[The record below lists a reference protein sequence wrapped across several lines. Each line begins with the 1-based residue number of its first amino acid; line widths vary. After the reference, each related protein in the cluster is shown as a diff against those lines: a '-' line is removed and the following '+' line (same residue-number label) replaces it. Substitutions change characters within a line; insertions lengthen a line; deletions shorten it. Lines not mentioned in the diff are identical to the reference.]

1 MKRSKFT
8 DEQILAIVKEG
19 EAGRK
24 VADLC
29 RTHGI
34 TEQTYYRWKASTAG
48 WRSARCSG

>member
-1 MKRSKFT
+1 MKWSRFS

-24 VADLC
+24 VSGFC

-34 TEQTYYRWKASTAG
+34 TEQTYYSIAAESAG
-48 WRSARCSG
+48 LSLSV

>member
-29 RTHGI
+29 RGLDPI
-34 TEQTYYRWKASTAG
+34 S
-48 WRSARCSG
+48 WRV

>member
-19 EAGRK
+19 EAGLK

-29 RTHGI
+29 RVHGI
-34 TEQTYYRWKASTAG
+34 TEQTDCRWKAEVRRHGAQ
-48 WRSARCSG
+48 